1 MQPFIFDDMR
11 TVIVFTLLFTLG
23 TINCHAEACIL
34 TENTASIKQIVIAV
48 TDTGE
53 VHAAIAKDTSRGENQ
68 KLIAAVL
75 AFPVPFGMLGMHR
88 IYLGCEPYVPIVYTV
103 TAGGGCGIIP
113 LIDFI
118 YIIAADEQQLRE
130 FKENRGVFMWPKK

>member
-1 MQPFIFDDMR
+1 MQPFIFDLMR
-11 TVIVFTLLFTLG
+11 IVIVLIMLLMFAGLMCRANA
-23 TINCHAEACIL
+23 IIC
-34 TENTASIKQIVIAV
+34 TEKSDGGEQIVIAV
-48 TDTGE
+48 TDSAKIHSTM
-53 VHAAIAKDTSRGENQ
+53 AKDTSYGENQ
-68 KLIAAVL
+68 KLIAAIL

-103 TAGGGCGIIP
+103 SAGGGCGIIP

>member
-1 MQPFIFDDMR
+1 M
-11 TVIVFTLLFTLG
+11 
-23 TINCHAEACIL
+23 
-34 TENTASIKQIVIAV
+34 VIAV
-48 TDTGE
+48 TDTGD
-53 VHAAIAKDTSRGENQ
+53 VHDAIAKDTTRGENQ

-88 IYLGCEPYVPIVYTV
+88 IYLGCEPYVPIVYV
-103 TAGGGCGIIP
+103 VSAGGGCGIVPI
-113 LIDFI
+113 IDFI

>member
-1 MQPFIFDDMR
+1 VQPFIFDDMR
-11 TVIVFTLLFTLG
+11 KAIVLIVMIAFGIITCRAESFVLL
-23 TINCHAEACIL
+23 
-34 TENTASIKQIVIAV
+34 ENTSSKKQTVSAV
-48 TDTGE
+48 MDSTQIIDVVVNDTG
-53 VHAAIAKDTSRGENQ
+53 RGENQ
-68 KLIAAVL
+68 KLIAAIL

-88 IYLGCEPYVPIVYTV
+88 IYLGCEPYVPIVYV
-103 TAGGGCGIIP
+103 VSAGGGCGIIP

>member
-1 MQPFIFDDMR
+1 VQPFIFDDMR
-11 TVIVFTLLFTLG
+11 KAIVLIVMIAFGIIT
-23 TINCHAEACIL
+23 CRAESCVL
-34 TENTASIKQIVIAV
+34 PENTTAGMQTVSLVMDSTQIIEVV
-48 TDTGE
+48 VNDTG
-53 VHAAIAKDTSRGENQ
+53 RGENQ
-68 KLIAAVL
+68 KLIAAIL

-88 IYLGCEPYVPIVYTV
+88 IYLGCEPYVPIVYV
-103 TAGGGCGIIP
+103 VSAGGGCGIIP